1 MTTFSR
7 IKIEHNWRQFSNVDI
22 DLSNKMTV
30 LTGANGCGKTTLMT
44 ILSSHFGWNINFVS
58 TPFLSKRQKKKLYS
72 DFKILFNEVEENNN
86 EIEIGS
92 INYTDGS
99 SCSLK
104 VPSRASNNIQYQLS
118 YANRQGIEGLYI
130 PSHRPPMNYQH
141 VASIPTDPK
150 TNQQH
155 YQEFQNLL
163 SQSFSSGKAQNP
175 GLVLKQSLISLALF
189 GYGNNAVA
197 SNSEYISLYEK
208 FEEVLR
214 VMLPETLGFLNL
226 EIRMPEIVLITTSG
240 TFSIDAMS
248 GGVNSLFGIA
258 WQIHMYGANADECT
272 VLIDEPENHLHPSL
286 QRTFLPNL
294 AKAFPEYKFIIAT
307 HSPFI
312 VSSNQNASVY
322 ALTYNEENKIVS
334 ELLEEA
340 DLTGSPD
347 KVLRDILDVPT
358 TIPVWVEE
366 KIKAILHKHE
376 QGFSPENPELIS
388 EMFNELKELGL
399 NESLFDF
406 YQNKK
411 SN

>member
-1 MTTFSR
+1 
-7 IKIEHNWRQFSNVDI
+7 
-22 DLSNKMTV
+22 
-30 LTGANGCGKTTLMT
+30 
-44 ILSSHFGWNINFVS
+44 
-58 TPFLSKRQKKKLYS
+58 
-72 DFKILFNEVEENNN
+72 
-86 EIEIGS
+86 
-92 INYTDGS
+92 
-99 SCSLK
+99 
-104 VPSRASNNIQYQLS
+104 
-118 YANRQGIEGLYI
+118 
-130 PSHRPPMNYQH
+130 
-141 VASIPTDPK
+141 
-150 TNQQH
+150 
-155 YQEFQNLL
+155 
-163 SQSFSSGKAQNP
+163 
-175 GLVLKQSLISLALF
+175 
-189 GYGNNAVA
+189 
-197 SNSEYISLYEK
+197 
-208 FEEVLR
+208 
-214 VMLPETLGFLNL
+214 
-226 EIRMPEIVLITTSG
+226 
-240 TFSIDAMS
+240 
-248 GGVNSLFGIA
+248 
-258 WQIHMYGANADECT
+258 MYGANADECT

-366 KIKAILHKHE
+366 KNKAILHKHE